1 MRYFLYI
8 ILTLS
13 FYKTNAQ
20 STHVLY
26 GERNPETNTTNLYF
40 DKEGLLYPN
49 YSIPNDSLLKSNN
62 SLRVW
67 YGKNEK
73 VFIEIAKK
81 YKCSFDG
88 YSNANCFTL
97 NDSIGAFFTRLL
109 DSKHS
114 NGIAF
119 LIHGFRKPFVA
130 INGDSDSPTD
140 YSTLA
145 QTFQKYY
152 PSNTAIVGVYWDGLY
167 SCCFSS
173 NLKKN
178 ARLLRLF
185 EIAQTNA
192 EKTGEGLKK
201 IMSQLNQDTITI
213 ITHSLGAKVALY
225 SVLNISTNA
234 SSKTPTNKRVN
245 ICLIAPAISAE
256 SISDNYLK
264 RNPTPAIPT
273 ADNYHLFIVYNEKD
287 FALKKKEHKLLLFGP
302 GPYKYGNTTLGCNFK
317 NAALKLETK
326 FKVSFKQ
333 STLRIYNCTKSV
345 GKCHHVRCYC
355 SAYNL
360 KEVFGDM
367 GK

>member
-1 MRYFLYI
+1 MKQLLILI
-8 ILTLS
+8 ITLS
-13 FYKTNAQ
+13 LCKTYGQGTN
-20 STHVLY
+20 VLY
-26 GERNPETNTTNLYF
+26 GERDLETSNTNLYF

-49 YSIPNDSLLKSNN
+49 YKIPNDSLIKSNN
-62 SLRVW
+62 SLKEW
-67 YGKNEK
+67 YSKNENL
-73 VFIEIAKK
+73 FIEIAKK
-81 YKCSFDG
+81 YNCGFDG
-88 YSNANCFTL
+88 FSDANCSTL
-97 NDSIGAFFTRLL
+97 NDSIGAFFARLIN
-109 DSKHS
+109 SKHINS
-114 NGIAF
+114 IAF

-145 QTFQKYY
+145 QTVQKYY

-178 ARLLRLF
+178 ARLLQLF

-201 IMSQLNQDTITI
+201 IIGQLPQDTITI

-225 SVLNISTNA
+225 ATLNFSNNA
-234 SSKTPTNKRVN
+234 LKTLTNKRVN

-256 SISDNYLK
+256 SISDNYLN
-264 RNPTPAIPT
+264 RNPTLSIQT

-326 FKVSFKQ
+326 FKGSFKQ
-333 STLRIYNCTKSV
+333 SSLRVYNCTKSV

-355 SAYNL
+355 SADNL